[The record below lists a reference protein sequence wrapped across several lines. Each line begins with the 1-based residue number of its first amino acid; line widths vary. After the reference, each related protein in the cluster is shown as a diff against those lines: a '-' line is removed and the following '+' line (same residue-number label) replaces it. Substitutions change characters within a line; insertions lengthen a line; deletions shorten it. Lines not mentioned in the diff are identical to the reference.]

1 MHKSIRHT
9 LQLLALLLGFSCFIV
24 QIVMIR
30 EFMNLFMGNELIIG
44 IILAMWMLFTA
55 LGAISGRFA
64 FNPQHMKFPLLTLL
78 ILNALFPIA
87 GALFATWLKGYI
99 YSPGV
104 MVSLQGV
111 LLISIAGLA
120 AFCIV
125 SGMMFT
131 MLASFFSKNNR
142 GGISRI
148 YMLEAVGSLAG
159 GILFNFVLVYTLDSM
174 RILFI
179 ILILNVL
186 AAAYYAIS
194 EKLKAFAGGTLTLA
208 GLAFALI
215 FLMDLDMTT
224 ARLRYKNQEVLLNS
238 DTPFGKLVVTEQ
250 GGQKTFYHNG
260 NPVASGENIVERE
273 ENVHYAMCLH
283 PDPGKVLLLGGG
295 IDGTAEE
302 VLKYP
307 TVRLDYVDPDIW
319 SLKAA
324 QKYLDLNWPEGVEVY
339 HTDIRRFLDNTGRK
353 YDLIIIN
360 SEVPGTIGNNRF
372 YTKQFFGSI
381 KSRLH
386 ENGIASVRLPGG
398 SNYLDEPVRRL
409 YSSIYKT
416 LEQEFL
422 NIRIIPGNHTYF
434 IASDALI
441 HGDITQL
448 IEQKNIPTEYVNH
461 YYLNDAQ
468 IELRARQY
476 RESLLPGIRINTD
489 FHPIVPYII
498 VLRWLGMFQL
508 LPWIVTLI
516 PLLVMAVLVFLL
528 KPLNLGLFTTGF
540 TASAAEFLLLI
551 AFQVVYGFIYQM
563 AGLIIMCFM
572 AGLAA
577 GSGYF
582 YRFIPET
589 KAIFIRIQLA
599 IGFLIGIMPLL
610 LVLTS
615 KPELTW
621 VPGTLIGMLT
631 FVTGALTGLQYR
643 LATLLRKGQSQL
655 VASST
660 YGADLAG
667 SAFGIFFI
675 AVFLFPLVGLIYTGL
690 MLAFFN
696 FLTAVR
702 LSMTGS
708 RL

>member
-9 LQLLALLLGFSCFIV
+9 LQLLALLMGFSCFIV

-55 LGAISGRFA
+55 LGAIVGRFA
-64 FNPQHMKFPLLTLL
+64 FDLRHMKFSLIILLV
-78 ILNALFPIA
+78 LNAIFPLA

-99 YSPGV
+99 YAPGV

-111 LLISIAGLA
+111 LLISIAGLTT
-120 AFCIV
+120 FCVV
-125 SGMMFT
+125 SGMMYT
-131 MLASFFSKNNR
+131 MLASYFSKNNQS
-142 GGISRI
+142 GISRI
-148 YMLEAVGSLAG
+148 YMLEAVGNLAG
-159 GILFNFVLVYTLDSM
+159 GIVFNFVLVYTLDSM
-174 RILFI
+174 TILSI

-194 EKLKAFAGGTLTLA
+194 EKLKLIASATLIVA
-208 GLAFALI
+208 GLAFALL
-215 FLMDLDMTT
+215 FTMDLDMTT
-224 ARLRYKNQEVLLNS
+224 ASLRYKNQEVLLNS

-250 GGQKTFYHNG
+250 GGQTNFYHNG
-260 NPVASGENIVERE
+260 NPVASGKNIVERE
-273 ENVHYAMCLH
+273 EQVHYAMCLH
-283 PDPGKVLLLGGG
+283 PDPRNVLLLGGG

-307 TVRLDYVDPDIW
+307 AVSLDYVDPDIW

-324 QKYLDLNWPEGVEVY
+324 KKYLDLSWPEGVEVH
-339 HTDIRRFLDNTGRK
+339 HTDTRRFLDHTSRK
-353 YDLIIIN
+353 YDLIILN
-360 SEVPGTIGNNRF
+360 SEVPATIGNNRF
-372 YTKQFFGSI
+372 YTKQFFGSL

-386 ENGIASVRLPGG
+386 ENGMASVRLPGG
-398 SNYLDEPVRRL
+398 SNYLDEPLRRL

-416 LEQEFL
+416 LKQEFL

-434 IASDALI
+434 IASDGKI
-441 HGDITQL
+441 QGDITQL
-448 IEQKNIPTEYVNH
+448 IEQKNIPTGYVNL
-461 YYLNDAQ
+461 YYINDAQ
-468 IELRARQY
+468 IDLRARQY
-476 RESLLPGIRINTD
+476 KESLLPEIRVNTD
-489 FHPIVPYII
+489 FYPIAPYII

-508 LPWIVTLI
+508 LPWVVTLI
-516 PLLVMAVLVFLL
+516 PLLIMAVLVFLL

-563 AGLIIMCFM
+563 AGIIIMCFM

-582 YRFIPET
+582 YRFIPIT
-589 KAIFIRIQLA
+589 KAIFIRIQLSMG
-599 IGFLIGIMPLL
+599 ILIGLMPLL

-615 KPELTW
+615 RPELLW
-621 VPGTLIGMLT
+621 VPGTLIGLLT
-631 FVTGALTGLQYR
+631 FATGTLTGLQYR

-675 AVFLFPLVGLIYTGL
+675 AVFLFPLAGMIYTGL
-690 MLAFFN
+690 ILAFLN
-696 FLTAVR
+696 FLTVAR
-702 LSMTGS
+702 LSFTGS
-708 RL
+708 RV